1 MAKESIKRKM
11 VMNIWANGKMISLM
25 DKVFIPCKMEVNMR
39 ESGWMEKE
47 MVGVN

>member
-11 VMNIWANGKMISLM
+11 VMNIWANGKMILLM
-25 DKVFIPCKMEVNMR
+25 DKVFIICKVEVNMK
-39 ESGWMEKE
+39 ENGWMEKE